1 MILPLSFAVL
11 DGQQWKT
18 AVHHERY
25 FHSAGALPF
34 NAGHEDPPGVPSD
47 PPAAS
52 ADQSHPYLYTKE
64 ARRMTRDKV
73 TPDYAAVLM
82 VCSRY
87 LGITPIQL
95 HSEVAQLESE
105 VVQVETLASASVL

>member
-1 MILPLSFAVL
+1 MSDAAHIRSPDAQGDPL
-11 DGQQWKT
+11 
-18 AVHHERY
+18 
-25 FHSAGALPF
+25 
-34 NAGHEDPPGVPSD
+34 
-47 PPAAS
+47 AAS
-52 ADQSHPYLYTKE
+52 ADHPHPYLYTKE

-87 LGITPIQL
+87 LGVTPIQL

-105 VVQVETLASASVL
+105 MVQVETLASASVM